1 MQYIFL
7 SNKIKTLKEQVKKL
21 LVSYYFEEKFSIG
34 IFWVSIIMYSF
45 LVVLYVS
52 LLELF
57 IKLQW
62 MIWRVI
68 QFMA

>member
-34 IFWVSIIMYSF
+34 IFWMSIIMYSF

>member
-34 IFWVSIIMYSF
+34 IF
-45 LVVLYVS
+45 
-52 LLELF
+52 
-57 IKLQW
+57 
-62 MIWRVI
+62 
-68 QFMA
+68 

>member
-7 SNKIKTLKEQVKKL
+7 SNKITALEEGRKAISKL
-21 LVSYYFEEKFSIG
+21 LFWEKFSIG
-34 IFWVSIIMYSF
+34 TFWMSIIMYSF
-45 LVVLYVS
+45 WFVLYIS

>member
-7 SNKIKTLKEQVKKL
+7 SNKIKTLKEQVEKL

-34 IFWVSIIMYSF
+34 IFWMSIIMYSF